1 MLDVKK
7 LKYDLA
13 IQSALATTIL
23 NRDSTIS
30 VPKQIMQEFSNA
42 YREYSLMSREEIT
55 AVKTSIFDSE
65 QLAFELENSLV
76 QSDR

>member
-65 QLAFELENSLV
+65 QLAFELANSLV

>member
-42 YREYSLMSREEIT
+42 YREYSLMPREEIT
-55 AVKTSIFDSE
+55 AVKVSISDSE
-65 QLAFELENSLV
+65 QLAFELANSLV